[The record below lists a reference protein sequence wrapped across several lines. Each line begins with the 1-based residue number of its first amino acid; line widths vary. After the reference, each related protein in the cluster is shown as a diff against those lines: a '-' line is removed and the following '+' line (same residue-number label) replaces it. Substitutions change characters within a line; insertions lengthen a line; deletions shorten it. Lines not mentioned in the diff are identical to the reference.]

1 MSHVARILDLA
12 DEAATRQLGA
22 ALAGLLRQGDLL
34 LLSGDLGAG
43 KTTLA
48 RALIK
53 ARLATYGLDEDVP
66 SPTFTLVQTYDCPG
80 PHLTHV
86 DLYRIDDERELR
98 ELGLEEALDEGV
110 VLVEWPQKA
119 DRELATLSPDRLDI
133 SLTLMPEGAR
143 RVVLTGHGTWVRRL
157 EGIEIA

>member
-1 MSHVARILDLA
+1 MSHDAKTLILA
-12 DEAATRQLGA
+12 DEEATRALGS
-22 ALAGLLRQGDLL
+22 ALAGMLQHGDLL
-34 LLSGDLGAG
+34 LLRGDLGAG

-53 ARLATYGLDEDVP
+53 ARLAHYGLDEDVP

-80 PHLTHV
+80 PQLTHV
-86 DLYRIDDERELR
+86 DLYRIEDENELR
-98 ELGLEEALDEGV
+98 ELGLDEALDEGV

-119 DRELATLSPDRLDI
+119 ERELATLSPDRLDI
-133 SLTLMPEGAR
+133 ALTLMPEGAR
-143 RVVLTGHGTWVRRL
+143 RVMLTGHGAWIRRL